1 MIKKLFNINSIL
13 GRLMVSY
20 LVVIFIS
27 LAVIG
32 IMFGYLVQNYYNG
45 LKEWEATNNSR
56 RIASLVS
63 ENIEKGDIFLKDDF
77 NIGGTRS
84 KIYTISRSTN
94 MDIGLIDKSGDMV
107 LNVSF
112 IDANLSLKEAEL
124 KQVLSGNT
132 FTKKIMGPD
141 YRHLI
146 MAIPLFQTADEDVKI
161 IGSQP
166 TTGNKDIIGAVLIQ
180 TPLGNIGAT
189 VNNIMK
195 LILYSFLVAL
205 AVSVFLSVSFSRRIT
220 RPIDKITE
228 AALKSTEG
236 NVEKVNI
243 PDNSTEEINYLA
255 NTYNYAA
262 KHINRTLEKQRSL
275 EKLQKQFVADVSHEF
290 RAPLTSIKGFLE
302 ILREQNL
309 NKKEREKYLDIMF
322 KDTQHLEKLLN
333 DLIELSKLDTTK
345 ESLEKSLTSPELL
358 INGALKS
365 LENLVNEK
373 NIKVETKISNNLP
386 DINIDRNKIHQVLI
400 NLIENAVNYSEPNSK
415 IIVEAKKAKQPDYKV
430 QFSVIDNGIGIPPEE
445 LDNIWERFYKIDNA
459 RTRDGQ
465 KGSGLGLA
473 IVKDIIEKHDGEIE
487 VESELKEG
495 SKFTFKL

>member
-20 LVVIFIS
+20 LIVIFIS

-32 IMFGYLVQNYYNG
+32 VMFGYLVQNYYNG

-56 RIASLVS
+56 RIATLVS

-77 NIGGTRS
+77 KIGNTRS

-94 MDIGLIDKSGDMV
+94 MDIGLIDQNGEMV
-107 LNVSF
+107 LNVPTL
-112 IDANLSLKEAEL
+112 DANLSLEQEEL
-124 KQVLSGNT
+124 KQVLNGNT

-141 YRHLI
+141 YRHLM
-146 MAIPLFQTADEDVKI
+146 MAIPLFQTEKEDVKI
-161 IGSQP
+161 VENQP
-166 TTGNKDIIGAVLIQ
+166 AAEKKNIIGAVLIQ

-189 VNNIMK
+189 INNIMK

-205 AVSVFLSVSFSRRIT
+205 AAAVFLSISFSRRIT
-220 RPIDKITE
+220 RPIDRIKE

-236 NVEKVNI
+236 NVEKVEL
-243 PDNSTEEINYLA
+243 PENSTEEINHLA

-262 KHINRTLEKQRSL
+262 KQINRTLDKQRAL
-275 EKLQKQFVADVSHEF
+275 EKMQKQFVADVSHEF

-302 ILREQNL
+302 ILKEQDL
-309 NKKEREKYLDIMF
+309 SKEERAEYLDIMY

-333 DLIELSKLDTTK
+333 DLIELSKLDTAK
-345 ESLEKSLTSPELL
+345 ESLDKKPTSPKIL

-365 LENLVNEK
+365 LENIIEEK
-373 NIKVETKISNNLP
+373 NMEVVKNIEEDLP
-386 DINIDRNKIHQVLI
+386 EINIDKNKIHQVLI
-400 NLIENAVNYSEPNSK
+400 NLIENAVNYSDPNSK
-415 IIVEAKKAKQPDYKV
+415 ITITVEEADHSDYQVK
-430 QFSVIDNGIGIPPEE
+430 FSVIDNGVGIPAEE
-445 LDNIWERFYKIDNA
+445 LENIWERFYKIDSA
-459 RTRDGQ
+459 RTRDEE

-487 VESELKEG
+487 VESELDQG